1 MKRFTPTWIQVFAR
15 GLALQKAIFKGNEP
29 FVQKVVSDLENHLSQ
44 NGFTLS
50 DSLKKR
56 ITKYT
61 VGSAICSHIHGLA
74 RQQPPTDE
82 ELLRGAYMG
91 VYTPIVDDIMDATG
105 QSFAELQTSEK
116 VDAEHAI
123 FRYILSK
130 IDVWRKE
137 SEEYN
142 RYFLTAHDA
151 QDWSMKQVGE
161 ERLSTVELE
170 KITLEKGGTSNLW
183 WRTILENPIEKG
195 EEEVVYLIGA
205 ILQLSNDSFDV
216 RKDYLNGHQ
225 TLVTQS
231 LDFHEI
237 EKRYLAMT
245 SRLKELYF
253 QMDYSD
259 KGLKQSFTTWSIII
273 VQGLIA
279 IRKYKKLQGKA
290 PKLEVEK
297 YDRKTLITDMQ
308 SIPNMIRNG
317 YYSNKW

>member
-1 MKRFTPTWIQVFAR
+1 MKRFSPNWIQVFIR
-15 GLALQKAIFKGNEP
+15 GLVLHGAIFKGNEKY
-29 FVQKVVSDLENHLSQ
+29 VSTVVDDLENHLASL
-44 NGFTLS
+44 GLGL
-50 DSLKKR
+50 DESLKKR

-61 VGSAICSHIHGLA
+61 VGSAICSHIHGLV
-74 RQQPPTDE
+74 RQESPTDE

-105 QSFAELQTSEK
+105 QSFTELQASEK

-130 IDVWRKE
+130 MDAWRKE
-137 SEEYN
+137 REEYN
-142 RYFLTAHDA
+142 RFFITAHDA

-161 ERLSTVELE
+161 ERLSKEELE

-183 WRTILENPIEKG
+183 WRTILEHPLREG

-231 LDFHEI
+231 MDFHEI
-237 EKRYLAMT
+237 ENRYLAMT